1 MTSKTGRRFVIA
13 LGAVLCLGLWPAD
26 GAAQSS
32 AWEEARTAAV
42 EAYRAGDYATAEQNF
57 LAAVDHAKKFGP
69 RDPRLAATLN
79 DLAFLYVAQGRYT
92 EAEPMHMQVL
102 EIRRKTLGADHP
114 LVAQSLEHYA
124 VLMIDTGRDA
134 EARWAQTFAA
144 SIRERNAKANEPKPE
159 APDKPQ
165 KRAALILETSD

>member
-32 AWEEARTAAV
+32 AWKEARTAAV
-42 EAYRAGDYATAEQNF
+42 EAYRAG
-57 LAAVDHAKKFGP
+57 
-69 RDPRLAATLN
+69 
-79 DLAFLYVAQGRYT
+79 
-92 EAEPMHMQVL
+92 
-102 EIRRKTLGADHP
+102 EIGRKTLGAGHP

-124 VLMIDTGRDA
+124 VLMIVTGRDA
-134 EARWAQTFAA
+134 EARRAQTFAA

-159 APDKPQ
+159 DPNDQQKP
-165 KRAALILETSD
+165 AVHILKTSD